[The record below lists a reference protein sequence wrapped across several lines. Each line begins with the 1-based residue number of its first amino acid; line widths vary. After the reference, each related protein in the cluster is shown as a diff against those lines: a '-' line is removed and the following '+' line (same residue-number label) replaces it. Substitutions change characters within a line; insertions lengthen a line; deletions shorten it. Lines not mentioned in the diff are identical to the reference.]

1 MTDVTSGETTESLAR
16 ATERQLIA
24 GAIAE
29 LDLQQI
35 ELARRLTPAQRG
47 QEARSMI
54 RLAEQVDAYRLRRR
68 RPELSEAEAQRIIR
82 SAPKSATPSE

>member
-24 GAIAE
+24 GAIAK

-35 ELARRLTPAQRG
+35 KLTRRLTPAQRG

-54 RLAEQVDAYRLRRR
+54 RLAEHARRSGR
-68 RPELSEAEAQRIIR
+68 TRIGCVGGDR
-82 SAPKSATPSE
+82 S